1 MKDEIT
7 FEQVIQWVEE
17 LQCQNS
23 IDFQGI
29 KNIKESIKN

>member
-7 FEQVIQWVEE
+7 FEQVVQWVEE
-17 LQCQNS
+17 LQSQNS

-29 KNIKESIKN
+29 KNIK